1 MMRIV
6 VVPFVF
12 LWNFIVGDQPWLA
25 LGAVVVGV
33 VTLGVRHDS
42 GGWLAVPIVVAVVLT
57 LVLLRDVRRG
67 YSGHRRLGRKG
78 R

>member
-6 VVPFVF
+6 VGPFVF

-25 LGAVVVGV
+25 LGAVVAGV
-33 VTLGVRHDS
+33 VALGVRHDS

-57 LVLLRDVRRG
+57 LVLLGDVGLGRL
-67 YSGHRRLGRKG
+67 GHRRFGGKG